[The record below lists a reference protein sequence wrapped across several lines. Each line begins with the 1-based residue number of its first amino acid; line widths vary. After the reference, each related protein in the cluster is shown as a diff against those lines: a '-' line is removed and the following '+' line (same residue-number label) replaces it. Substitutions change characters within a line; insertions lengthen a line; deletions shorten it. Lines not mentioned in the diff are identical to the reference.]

1 MKCTALALLAVLL
14 PVSAF
19 GATTMTVCR
28 IKANITDTDPKGA
41 NVRDAPGGKVIATLM
56 NKADWIEVT
65 ITGQSGD
72 WYEIGSALQEDSDG
86 PHGDYNVFRGKGYV
100 HKSTLGLSGLQG
112 TAAIYAG
119 HDEKSRAFGPIADG
133 DQDAQLL
140 GCWHDFYK
148 IHIKEGTG
156 WTKAVCLNE
165 RTTCP

>member
-72 WYEIGSALQEDSDG
+72 WYEISSALQEDSDG

-100 HKSTLGLSGLQG
+100 HKSTVGLSGWAG
-112 TAAIYAG
+112 AASLYVD
-119 HDEKSRAFGPIADG
+119 HDEKSRNMGPIVYTDE
-133 DQDAQLL
+133 DTQLL
-140 GCWHDFYK
+140 GCWQDFYK
-148 IHIKEGTG
+148 VHIQ
-156 WTKAVCLNE
+156 
-165 RTTCP
+165 

>member
-1 MKCTALALLAVLL
+1 MKRAAVALLAALVLPSTVVAAPL
-14 PVSAF
+14 
-19 GATTMTVCR
+19 TVCR

-41 NVRDAPGGKVIATLM
+41 NVRATPGGKVIATLK

-119 HDEKSRAFGPIADG
+119 HDEKSRAFGPIAD
-133 DQDAQLL
+133 
-140 GCWHDFYK
+140 
-148 IHIKEGTG
+148 
-156 WTKAVCLNE
+156 
-165 RTTCP
+165 